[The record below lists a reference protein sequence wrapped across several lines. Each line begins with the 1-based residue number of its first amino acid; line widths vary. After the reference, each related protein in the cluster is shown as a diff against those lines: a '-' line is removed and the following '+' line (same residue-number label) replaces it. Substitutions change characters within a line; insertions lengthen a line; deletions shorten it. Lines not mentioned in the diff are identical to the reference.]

1 MLQAQLLAAL
11 QVIVYAGAI
20 MVLFVFVV
28 MLLNLKAEEGFGLG
42 RGMQRW
48 GALALGV
55 LFGWVMFSVVRHR
68 GPRPYFEPQ
77 SFLDGFGTASGVG
90 LSLFGDYIF
99 AFEAAAV
106 LLVAAMVGAVLM
118 AKRRLR

>member
-1 MLQAQLLAAL
+1 MSYFSLVRRVPEAAAIDPQAMTWLYGLVTQMPLMRRA
-11 QVIVYAGAI
+11 YRR
-20 MVLFVFVV
+20 FV
-28 MLLNLKAEEGFGLG
+28 A
-42 RGMQRW
+42 

-77 SFLDGFGTASGVG
+77 SFLDGFGTARGVG

-99 AFEAAAV
+99 AFEAASV

-118 AKRRLR
+118 AKGRLR